1 MIRAK
6 IWLVLAGLLLAT
18 SSTYA
23 EVIENYTWKAVPG
36 KDAEMLAAFTE
47 AKAIHEDMGAS
58 VSMSQHGTGSTQLI
72 DYTMRWDNLD
82 AWAKSMDMGRS
93 PEGVARWQKF
103 MAQYDEPV
111 GEMVASSGG
120 ANLDSSKSADDFDGN
135 YVFAVFV
142 WEPNAG
148 QRAEFLAGAMA
159 AEKLHES
166 LGARVEVYGEQFGDF
181 GRVHYVM
188 MYDDY
193 ASWAESNKKMAQSKE
208 WAEMQAASAA
218 GGTGTLVSTMRGQT
232 LVAQ

>member
-1 MIRAK
+1 MTSTATMF
-6 IWLVLAGLLLAT
+6 LQFLFGSQTLASEL
-18 SSTYA
+18 S
-23 EVIENYTWKAVPG
+23 
-36 KDAEMLAAFTE
+36 
-47 AKAIHEDMGAS
+47 
-58 VSMSQHGTGSTQLI
+58 
-72 DYTMRWDNLD
+72 
-82 AWAKSMDMGRS
+82 
-93 PEGVARWQKF
+93 
-103 MAQYDEPV
+103 
-111 GEMVASSGG
+111 
-120 ANLDSSKSADDFDGN
+120 
-135 YVFAVFV
+135 
-142 WEPNAG
+142 
-148 QRAEFLAGAMA
+148 FLAGAMA